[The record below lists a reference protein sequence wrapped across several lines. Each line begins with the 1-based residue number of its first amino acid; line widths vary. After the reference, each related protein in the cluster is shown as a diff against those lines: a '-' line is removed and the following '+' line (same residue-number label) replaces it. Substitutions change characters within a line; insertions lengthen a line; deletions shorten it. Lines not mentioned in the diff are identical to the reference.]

1 VAARDGKDRRVMLN
15 PYDSPAFDNRG
26 LSGTYCGL
34 IVLPGMERF
43 LKALSEV

>member
-1 VAARDGKDRRVMLN
+1 MVARDGKDRRVMPNL
-15 PYDSPAFDNRG
+15 YDNPAFDNRG

-34 IVLPGMERF
+34 IVQSGVERF